1 MLSKSDGCQLPGIEG
16 VSSIPHILMYCSVYV
31 SVDLATA
38 GPGQKCVFSPYY
50 NDNETTLDR
59 A

>member
-1 MLSKSDGCQLPGIEG
+1 MLLKSDGRQLPGIG
-16 VSSIPHILMYCSVYV
+16 VSSIPHILMYCMYV

-38 GPGQKCVFSPYY
+38 ELGQKCVFSPYY